1 MTRKAKASEPAADR
15 TGRPSDRNK
24 AAVVLPQEDE
34 ARVAQFIDCVAHLMA
49 KRWLR
54 EQRDEGDPPSGDATG
69 IQ

>member
-1 MTRKAKASEPAADR
+1 MTRKPEASEPTANR
-15 TGRPSDRNK
+15 TGSPRARDR
-24 AAVVLPQEDE
+24 AAEALLQEDE

-54 EQRDEGDPPSGDATG
+54 EQRDATDPPSGDATG